1 MNIFFLIAKD
11 IRLQRHF
18 VLPLMLLEIAAYFAY
33 ALQVPSQIPGVAFGL
48 LHGVALIADFLICY
62 RTMIAEEKNRAMMF
76 IRALPVS
83 PCEIVIAKFG
93 ANFLLVGL
101 NISVLLALWG
111 VAHALGWL
119 QVDPHL
125 TIHLVGAGL
134 TYHWLNNAFFVTI
147 SLVFSSEGALWVPF
161 PLLFVLMSV
170 ILNFRR
176 IEVALNL
183 QSFVESLQHHDLAF
197 LALLWAVIGAL
208 VVTCSWALKR
218 KRVFA

>member
-1 MNIFFLIAKD
+1 M
-11 IRLQRHF
+11 RLQRHF
-18 VLPLMLLEIAAYFAY
+18 VLPLLSLEIAAYFAY
-33 ALQVPSQIPGVAFGL
+33 ALQVPSHIPGVAFGL

-83 PCEIVIAKFG
+83 SSDIVIAKFG

-101 NISVLLALWG
+101 NTGVLLALWG
-111 VAHALGWL
+111 VAHAMGWL
-119 QVDPHL
+119 QVEPRL
-125 TIHLVGAGL
+125 TIHLVRAGL

-161 PLLFVLMSV
+161 PALFVLISV

-176 IEVALNL
+176 IEAALNL
-183 QSFVESLQHHDLAF
+183 QSLVEALLHHDMAF
-197 LALLWAVIGAL
+197 LALLWAVMGAL
-208 VVTCSWALKR
+208 MVTCSWALRR